1 MKLVRR
7 CTWESLLSRFIQ
19 NIVIVC
25 LLVACLTLLPSNA
38 NANSLRVNCG
48 TKDALSTINGA
59 LKMLDPTRPNTL
71 IVSGACKENLAIQG
85 FDRLTLTA
93 KPGASISDASGGSS
107 IVVFITDSTRMTLEG
122 FEVNGGRSGIFCVA
136 FSTCRFK
143 NNTIQGVTGF
153 GGVSVIN
160 SKASFEGDVI
170 QDNSGD
176 GVLAQSSTLSLDNVT
191 VQRNLNAGVD
201 LMGASTLTV
210 RNSNV
215 NNNGGAADAS
225 GIRIAAHSTAELTNN
240 SITAN
245 HADGVRIFQ
254 ASAAQFGGGNVIT
267 GNGAPGAGI
276 EDLSFADFAPGNVI
290 TGNASPFDVACLPQ
304 FSATRGALTNVGG
317 GSTNC
322 TEP

>member
-1 MKLVRR
+1 MKIARC
-7 CTWESLLSRFIQ
+7 CTWGSLVSRFIQ
-19 NIVIVC
+19 NVAVCC
-25 LLVACLTLLPSNA
+25 LLVACLTLLA
-38 NANSLRVNCG
+38 ADAHAATLKVNCG
-48 TKDALSTINGA
+48 TTGALSTINGA
-59 LKMLDPTRPNTL
+59 LKILDPKRPNTL
-71 IVSGACKENLAIQG
+71 IVSGACKENLSIQG
-85 FDRLTLTA
+85 FDGLTLTA

-107 IVVFITDSTRMTLEG
+107 IVVFISDSNRVTLEG
-122 FEVNGGRSGIFCVA
+122 FKVNGGSSGIFCA
-136 FSTCRFK
+136 DFSTCRFK

-153 GGVSVIN
+153 GGVSVID

-176 GVLAQSSTLSLDNVT
+176 GLLAQSSTLSLDGVT

-201 LMGASTLTV
+201 LMGGSTLDL

-215 NNNGGAADAS
+215 NGNGAAAEAS
-225 GIRIAAHSTAELTNN
+225 GVRIAGHSTAELTSN
-240 SITAN
+240 SITGN
-245 HADGVRIFQ
+245 HSDGVRIFQ

-267 GNGAPGAGI
+267 GNGAPGAGV

-304 FSATRGALTNVGG
+304 FSATRGALTNIGG
-317 GSTNC
+317 GNTNC